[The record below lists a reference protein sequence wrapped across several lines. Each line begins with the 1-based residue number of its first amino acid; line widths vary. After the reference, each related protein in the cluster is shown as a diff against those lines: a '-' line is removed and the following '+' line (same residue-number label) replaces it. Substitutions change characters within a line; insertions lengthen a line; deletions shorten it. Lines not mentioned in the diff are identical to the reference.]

1 MEHLSLVRPIEASLG
16 PRYQCPMCGLKLWTI
31 QAPWTGWPA
40 IEVTGD
46 TYDFLYNSLIEKA
59 TNEQK
64 GR

>member
-1 MEHLSLVRPIEASLG
+1 MEHLSFVRLIEASLG

-31 QAPWTGWPA
+31 QAPWTSWPA

-46 TYDFLYNSLIEKA
+46 TYDFLY
-59 TNEQK
+59 K